1 MLKLFTSLL
10 SLMQIVGAT
19 VTVTVTQC
27 PTSTTVLPT
36 VVDSYQKDCLK
47 YVNNFRK
54 KLGVHSLKTRKS
66 KINCSNREAFLNF
79 KSNKFHTKFGM
90 CDENGQC
97 ECRGFTNVKDCID
110 AYISEGP
117 GGGHY
122 ELLRSSDF
130 THLTCGIYK
139 IPNSNGYYYTH
150 NFYIISK
157 KPTTTTTTQHQTTV
171 IPTTTRTT
179 TTTRPTTTTTSVPQ
193 DNTYTSRCL
202 KLVNDFRASLGLQP
216 LVQASSQQIQCANNS
231 AKNDLL
237 RGYHN
242 SFGQCSERGQ
252 CECNGYRS
260 IDQCIAAYI
269 SEGPGGGHYEILKG
283 RYTSLAC
290 GTDGNT
296 FYTHN
301 FY

>member
-1 MLKLFTSLL
+1 MLKLIIYILGLTQL
-10 SLMQIVGAT
+10 SNAVDIT
-19 VTVTVTQC
+19 KYITVTQC
-27 PTSTTVLPT
+27 PTLTSTPT
-36 VVDSYQKDCLK
+36 TKPDSYQQECLQL
-47 YVNNFRK
+47 VNNFRK
-54 KLGVHSLKTRKS
+54 SMGVNPLKTRKS
-66 KINCSNREAFLNF
+66 KINCSNREALLNF

-97 ECRGFTNVKDCID
+97 ECKGFTNIKDCIN

-122 ELLRSSDF
+122 ELLRSPQF

-139 IPNSNGYYYTH
+139 IPNGGYYHTH
-150 NFYIISK
+150 NFYIVDK
-157 KPTTTTTTQHQTTV
+157 KSTTTSSSR
-171 IPTTTRTT
+171 PTSTSSS
-179 TTTRPTTTTTSVPQ
+179 RPTTTYTIPTQTDDS
-193 DNTYTSRCL
+193 YTSRCL
-202 KLVNDFRASLGLQP
+202 KLVNDFRKSLGLQP
-216 LVQASSQQIQCANNS
+216 LVSASYQQIQCANNS

-242 SFGQCSERGQ
+242 SFGQCNERGQ
-252 CECNGYRS
+252 CECNGYRT
-260 IDQCIAAYI
+260 IDQCINAYI

>member
-27 PTSTTVLPT
+27 PTSTVLPT
-36 VVDSYQKDCLK
+36 SVVDSYQKDCLR

-54 KLGVHSLKTRKS
+54 RMNVTPLKTRKS
-66 KINCSNREAFLNF
+66 KINCSNKEALLNF

-97 ECRGFTNVKDCID
+97 ECKGFTNVKDCID

-122 ELLRSSDF
+122 ELLRSSEF

-139 IPNSNGYYYTH
+139 MPSGGYYYTH
-150 NFYIISK
+150 NFYIVSK
-157 KPTTTTTTQHQTTV
+157 KPTSTPRPTTSTPRPTSTPPQ
-171 IPTTTRTT
+171 PTTT
-179 TTTRPTTTTTSVPQ
+179 SAPQ

-202 KLVNDFRASLGLQP
+202 KLVNDFRASLGLQL
-216 LVQASSQQIQCANNS
+216 LVQATSQQIQCANNS

-290 GTDGNT
+290 GIDGNT

>member
-1 MLKLFTSLL
+1 MFKFFTSILTL
-10 SLMQIVGAT
+10 IQLVGAT

-27 PTSTTVLPT
+27 PTTTV
-36 VVDSYQKDCLK
+36 DQYQKECLQ

-54 KLGVHSLKTRKS
+54 QKGIQPLKTRKS
-66 KINCSNREAFLNF
+66 KINCSNREALLNF

-97 ECRGFTNVKDCID
+97 ECKGFSNVKDCIN

-139 IPNSNGYYYTH
+139 IPNGGYYYTH
-150 NFYIISK
+150 NFYIVSK
-157 KPTTTTTTQHQTTV
+157 KPTTTSTH
-171 IPTTTRTT
+171 
-179 TTTRPTTTTTSVPQ
+179 PTTTTKQPTKTTTQVPTTTTSTQPQ
-193 DNTYTSRCL
+193 DNSYTSRCL

-216 LVQASSQQIQCANNS
+216 LVQATVQQIQCANNS

-242 SFGQCSERGQ
+242 SFGQCGERGQ
-252 CECNGYRS
+252 CECNGYRT
-260 IDQCIAAYI
+260 IDQCINAYI

>member
-1 MLKLFTSLL
+1 MFKIFTSLL
-10 SLMQIVGAT
+10 SLMQIVAAT
-19 VTVTVTQC
+19 VTVTVTKCPTQT
-27 PTSTTVLPT
+27 PTSTQ
-36 VVDSYQKDCLK
+36 VVDSYQKDCLQ

-54 KLGVHSLKTRKS
+54 HMNVSPLKTRKS
-66 KINCSNREAFLNF
+66 KINCSNKEALLNF
-79 KSNKFHTKFGM
+79 QSNKFHTKFGM
-90 CDENGQC
+90 CSENGQC
-97 ECRGFTNVKDCID
+97 ECKGFANVKDCID

-139 IPNSNGYYYTH
+139 MPNGGYYYTH
-150 NFYIISK
+150 NFYIVSK
-157 KPTTTTTTQHQTTV
+157 KSTTSTT
-171 IPTTTRTT
+171 P
-179 TTTRPTTTTTSVPQ
+179 RPTSTTPRPTSTTPRPTSTTPTVPQ

-216 LVQASSQQIQCANNS
+216 LVQATSQQIQCANNS
-231 AKNDLL
+231 AKNDLV

-252 CECNGYRS
+252 CECNGYRT

-290 GTDGNT
+290 GIDGNT

>member
-1 MLKLFTSLL
+1 MLKLIIYILGLTQL
-10 SLMQIVGAT
+10 SNAVDIT
-19 VTVTVTQC
+19 KYITFTQC
-27 PTSTTVLPT
+27 PTSTSTPT
-36 VVDSYQKDCLK
+36 TKPDSYQQECLRL
-47 YVNNFRK
+47 VNNFRK
-54 KLGVHSLKTRKS
+54 SMGVNPLKTRKS
-66 KINCSNREAFLNF
+66 KINCSNREALLNF

-97 ECRGFTNVKDCID
+97 ECKGFTNIKDCIN
-110 AYISEGP
+110 AYISEGS

-122 ELLRSSDF
+122 ELLRSPQF

-139 IPNSNGYYYTH
+139 IPNGGYYHTH
-150 NFYIISK
+150 NFYIIDK
-157 KPTTTTTTQHQTTV
+157 KSTTTSSSR
-171 IPTTTRTT
+171 PTYTSSS
-179 TTTRPTTTTTSVPQ
+179 RPTTTSRPTYTTPTQTDDS
-193 DNTYTSRCL
+193 YTSRCL

-216 LVQASSQQIQCANNS
+216 LVSASPQQIQCANNS

-252 CECNGYRS
+252 CECNGYRT
-260 IDQCIAAYI
+260 IDQCINAYI